1 MLSPSTNY
9 SFSFQNKVIYL
20 SKINSC
26 LVGASLSADLANR
39 YILTIVAY
47 FTGLEAVFGIFLL
60 PTTYKSL
67 PSVNKELPSKDSSSS
82 WALTLGSS

>member
-1 MLSPSTNY
+1 MPTKLFGLILYQHCCLQAQTIH
-9 SFSFQNKVIYL
+9 FL

-82 WALTLGSS
+82 